1 MPQALPFIFK
11 AVQAVA
17 AFTAGSGIV
26 NQLAKV
32 GLQLAVAAGIN
43 ALTPQP
49 KIDMASQLQAKAG
62 AVSPTTMI
70 MGRTAVGGTRLTD
83 LFRGGR
89 KNLGGS
95 YVTVLSSV
103 GECGIIES
111 IKWGDDTITFDSN
124 GQVTSPSKYI
134 DNMWMCYKNGSW
146 TQTALNIE
154 TQTTMVS
161 YFTNPT
167 EWTSNHRALGCMV
180 CMLYFRRDAE
190 CFKDN
195 WHDPIFLVDANAVT
209 LTDPRTGTTATG
221 AARYNPAVW
230 YYSYGQKFVSAN
242 GKHMAGLGWVSS
254 QIDATQ
260 ISYWANICDT
270 NSWTIAGEIVCD
282 SANNN
287 DILRAIARA
296 GGGEIATRN
305 GKLSVSIAASKTS
318 VGTITEDD
326 LSGKITWK
334 SAVNAVERPNRLIP
348 RFLSEANG
356 FKIVD
361 GSAIT
366 DASYLTTDSSL
377 VRSRTVEFPYV
388 PDATQVGQ
396 LGAYA
401 LANAREPWVFNI
413 PCKAQVAYLAQVGD
427 AITINTT
434 DWSSYKVVITKRTLN
449 PLDFSCVYEAVS
461 ETDAKHAW
469 ALGESTTAPSFT
481 AQTRLGS
488 YSEAPTTSEW
498 SVAADTISG
507 GGADLPIIRVSG
519 AVDGTEGIRS
529 TLIYISVDGGINWI
543 PDGSISP
550 LETEYEIRGLTPD
563 TNYDVGMAY
572 VNSLDTPSAIT
583 NIGTITTDAAT
594 IVAGLGDLA
603 FENQATTALIAPNA
617 VNAAPSYVLTPAAIA
632 TTSTGVWLQ
641 IQSMTLSTSGQ
652 IKITFESNYSLS
664 DPNPINLSLR
674 LKVNGSVIKTWD
686 NLVVG
691 KYDYLSGNYLADALQ
706 QVTYFANPSAGTN
719 TFSIEMMTSGA
730 WGGQASNRLIWRD
743 ESYR

>member
-49 KIDMASQLQAKAG
+49 KVDMASQLQAKAG
-62 AVSPTTMI
+62 AVSPTTMV
-70 MGRTAVGGTRLTD
+70 MGRTAVAGTRLTD
-83 LFRGGR
+83 LFKGGR

-95 YVTVLSSV
+95 YVTVLAGV
-103 GECGIIES
+103 GTCGIIES
-111 IKWGDDTITFDSN
+111 VKWGDDTITFDSN
-124 GQVTSPSKYI
+124 GQASGAYA
-134 DNMWMCYKNGSW
+134 DNMWMCYKDGSW

-154 TQTTMVS
+154 TQTTAPS

-180 CMLYFRRDAE
+180 AMLYFRLDAE

-195 WHDPIFLVDANAVT
+195 NWHDPIFIIDANAVA
-209 LTDPRTGTTATG
+209 LTDSRTGTTATG
-221 AARYNPAVW
+221 SALYNPWVW
-230 YYSYGQKFVSAN
+230 YYSLAQKFSSPSGV
-242 GKHMAGLGWVSS
+242 HMAGLGWVSS
-254 QIDATQ
+254 QIDTTQ
-260 ISYWANICDT
+260 ISYCANLADT
-270 NSWTIAGEIVCD
+270 NSWTIAGEIQCD
-282 SANNN
+282 SDNNLE
-287 DILRAIARA
+287 ILRAIARA

-305 GKLSVSIAASKTS
+305 GKLSATIAASKTS

-334 SAVNAVERPNRLIP
+334 SAVNAVQRPNRLIP
-348 RFLSEANG
+348 RFLSEDNG

-366 DASYLTTDSSL
+366 DASYLTTDSNL
-377 VRSRTVEFPYV
+377 VRSVTQEFPYV
-388 PDATQVGQ
+388 PNATQVGQ

-413 PCKAQVAYLAQVGD
+413 PCKAQAAYTAQVGD

-449 PLDFSCVYEAVS
+449 PEDFTCVYEAIS

-469 ALGESTTAPSFT
+469 ALGESTTAPDFT

-498 SVAADTISG
+498 TPTADTISG
-507 GGADLPIIRVSG
+507 GSADLPIIRLNG
-519 AVDGTEGIRS
+519 AVDGTEGIRNV
-529 TLIYISVDGGINWI
+529 LIYISVDGGTTWI

-563 TNYDVGMAY
+563 TTYNVGMAY
-572 VNSLDTPSAIT
+572 VNKFDTPSSIT
-583 NIGTITTDAAT
+583 DLGAITTDAAT

-603 FENQATTALIAPNA
+603 FENQVTAVGQIATNLISTYWTDDQASPVTLTTPWQTILSRTITVPTGYQVQITGFA
-617 VNAAPSYVLTPAAIA
+617 VVSGGTSTDVVLTKDDGTETDMQTYPFIGS
-632 TTSTGVWLQ
+632 STPTCIPIFAV
-641 IQSMTLSTSGQ
+641 
-652 IKITFESNYSLS
+652 KSL
-664 DPNPINLSLR
+664 
-674 LKVNGSVIKTWD
+674 
-686 NLVVG
+686 
-691 KYDYLSGNYLADALQ
+691 A
-706 QVTYFANPSAGTN
+706 AGTW
-719 TFSIEMMTSGA
+719 TFRWKAKNHNATNIISGSSWA
-730 WGGQASNRLIWRD
+730 ISLIKK
-743 ESYR
+743 